1 MSERRLGDI
10 LLENDVITDLQLAE
24 GLQVQKEEKKRIGDV
39 LVDLK
44 IIDRNRLRDVITEFK
59 KRIPLGDYLLEKGLI
74 SQDDLEY
81 ALRLQKRTGLI
92 LGQILIESEFISAED
107 LAKGLSEQLDMPF
120 IVPYQRLVDTRLF
133 EMLPT
138 HFMRNHNLLPLR
150 KSNRMV
156 TILVQGPPDE
166 TTYNELVRVFG
177 PNIDLAIAPASKI
190 HETLDALMGQTS
202 SKDAPE
208 LTIVSA
214 EEGMN
219 IEDFGRSD
227 MGGGSLKTEGIEA
240 ESVKLV
246 NYLISDA
253 LQAGASDVHLE
264 PLPDR
269 IQVRYRVDGSLI
281 ERMDIP
287 LDYLSSMVRRIKVLA
302 NLKVTDARSNQSGR
316 LVGHIDDVKVDL
328 RVSIMVGIHGESLSL
343 RFFPQES
350 GLMEISDL
358 GLTPNAQMMIH
369 RALDYSAGLMV
380 FAGPPSSG
388 KTTTMFAALKH
399 LVDKRL
405 KIVTIED
412 PVEHILPG
420 ALQTHL
426 SANKDNTIDSLIQTA
441 LHQDPDV
448 IALGEIPHGDDA
460 SKFLKA
466 AMTGHKVLTS
476 VYADDTIGTLLRLA
490 DAGVDVLLKSSTT
503 ITVICQRLVRRLC
516 QNCLTPVI
524 PDATEAGVIP
534 IKDFDPDKYDFFEG
548 SGCDQ
553 CNNTGFVGRT
563 GLFEVLSVN
572 GDVRDALLRGA
583 TSSEV
588 LLAARRTSP
597 LLAIAELG
605 VLKVIRKETTL
616 DELLRVTPI
625 ISGEH
630 DMRHFLTLPDIERI
644 SEHTGFG
651 E

>member
-10 LLENDVITDLQLAE
+10 LLENDVITDIQLAE

-133 EMLPT
+133 EMLPI

-227 MGGGSLKTEGIEA
+227 MGGESLKTEGIEA

-426 SANKDNTIDSLIQTA
+426 SANKGNTIDSLIQTA

-448 IALGEIPHGDDA
+448 IALGEIPHGDEA

-466 AMTGHKVLTS
+466 ALTGHKVLTS

-597 LLAIAELG
+597 FLAIAELG

-630 DMRHFLTLPDIERI
+630 DTRHFLTLPDIERI

>member
-10 LLENDVITDLQLAE
+10 LLENDVITDIQLAE

-59 KRIPLGDYLLEKGLI
+59 KRIPLGDYLLDQGLI

-133 EMLPT
+133 EMLPV

-287 LDYLSSMVRRIKVLA
+287 GDYLSSMVRRIKVLA

-448 IALGEIPHGDDA
+448 IALGEIPHGDEA

-466 AMTGHKVLTS
+466 ALTGHKVLTS

-490 DAGVDVLLKSSTT
+490 DAGVEVLLKSSTT

-572 GDVRDALLRGA
+572 GDIRDALLRGA

-597 LLAIAELG
+597 FLAIAELG
-605 VLKVIRKETTL
+605 ILKVIRKETTL

-630 DMRHFLTLPDIERI
+630 DTRHFLTLPDIERI